1 MGRRQPARGSPSRLS
16 RYGTSR
22 ILYSPQTKETHA
34 SASVIMLEAL
44 GRVINIKDQKSR
56 FPFINIIHK
65 IHFES
70 ILNCIVYL
78 YSHIILGQYLKC
90 FNWKIVVDSK
100 CCVINI
106 NVLTLRNTTEESP
119 KRFGHLKPLPLIT
132 LFILTNYS
140 TLN

>member
-1 MGRRQPARGSPSRLS
+1 MGRRKPARGSPSRLS

-34 SASVIMLEAL
+34 SASVITLEAL
-44 GRVINIKDQKSR
+44 GRVINY
-56 FPFINIIHK
+56 K

-70 ILNCIVYL
+70 ILNCIVYF
-78 YSHIILGQYLKC
+78 YNHIILGQYLKC
-90 FNWKIVVDSK
+90 FNWKIVGDSK

-132 LFILTNYS
+132 WFILTNYS